1 MQKAIHVKFPVNS
14 RTEFS
19 NKCYEGAF
27 AGTLNQEHLKKALCH
42 WVGKEE
48 IPRMEDILKKTTLTI
63 YYQNTLH
70 NLAQW
75 QSTWAWKSHQQV
87 CTNSLF
93 TLPSIYLTI
102 VHPYHRL
109 CHCFSSHS
117 SCHGSFNPSVCPTT
131 WWILDYQSKVL
142 DYLWHDNLWVK
153 RYICYEHKQRWF

>member
-1 MQKAIHVKFPVNS
+1 MLWRI
-14 RTEFS
+14 
-19 NKCYEGAF
+19 AF

-117 SCHGSFNPSVCPTT
+117 SCHGRFQPVSMSNNMVNT
-131 WWILDYQSKVL
+131 WLSIKSIRLSLTWQPLGKEIHMLWTQTEVVL
-142 DYLWHDNLWVK
+142 VQLHAVTP
-153 RYICYEHKQRWF
+153 